1 VQGRDGEQE
10 ENEMYGLAEYE
21 AWRQRPEEI
30 RREVAAIR
38 LQKSAR
44 TGREGRFR
52 LMGDTRWELDRYAGR
67 LMKRLGNPR

>member
-1 VQGRDGEQE
+1 VQGRDGERE

-30 RREVAAIR
+30 RQEVLAIR

-52 LMGDTRWELDRYAGR
+52 LMGDTGWELDRYAGL

>member
-1 VQGRDGEQE
+1 VQGRDGERE

-30 RREVAAIR
+30 RQEVSAIR

-44 TGREGRFR
+44 MGREGRFR
-52 LMGDTRWELDRYAGR
+52 LMGDTRWELDRYAGL
-67 LMKRLGNPR
+67 LMKRLGNLG